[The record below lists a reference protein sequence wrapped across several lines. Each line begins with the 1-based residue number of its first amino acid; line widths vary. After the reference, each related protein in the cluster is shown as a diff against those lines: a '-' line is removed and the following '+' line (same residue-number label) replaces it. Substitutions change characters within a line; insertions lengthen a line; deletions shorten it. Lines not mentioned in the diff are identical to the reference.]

1 VSRHHRNGNRGR
13 AAVELGSSVG
23 ETAKAQEEQFA
34 GVLVVLMRAGIKAL
48 GFCTELSTAATM
60 WWPAAA
66 REFVACVEKGSKE
79 GGTGPGRGEREAWR
93 EGKQE
98 VGCARPAQRRPGE
111 PHRRQRRGGKGIEGL
126 GGRRREGKGPKD
138 LCAKLKDSR
147 GLAVKQNFPLI

>member
-13 AAVELGSSVG
+13 ASVELGSSVG

-48 GFCTELSTAATM
+48 GFCTELSMAATM

-66 REFVACVEKGSKE
+66 REFVACAEKGSKE

-98 VGCARPAQRRPGE
+98 VGC
-111 PHRRQRRGGKGIEGL
+111 GGL
-126 GGRRREGKGPKD
+126 HSGGRGSRTGGSAGEAGEQRGSEEEEEREKVRRTY
-138 LCAKLKDSR
+138 
-147 GLAVKQNFPLI
+147 VQN